1 MTLEYVSD
9 HESKPQKKQRSSVAS
24 VSEGAPIKDK
34 IKLQQSS
41 VASVSK
47 GAPIIP
53 KETQIETVV
62 DEVKQEV
69 KQEVKKKERS
79 QNQID
84 ATNKMREALRLR
96 RESNLKIKET
106 AKLEHEELNKKI
118 KKKLHKNKINEE
130 VQKKLKEIVQSSSEE
145 ESDEEESEEEIVV
158 KKHKAKSLPPRS
170 APPTPKYQPYR
181 NNLKVDFF

>member
-62 DEVKQEV
+62 DEV

-145 ESDEEESEEEIVV
+145 SSEEESEEEIVV

-170 APPTPKYQPYR
+170 APPTPKYQQYR

>member
-9 HESKPQKKQRSSVAS
+9 HESKPQKTKL
-24 VSEGAPIKDK
+24 IKDK

-84 ATNKMREALRLR
+84 ATNKMIEALRLR
-96 RESNLKIKET
+96 R
-106 AKLEHEELNKKI
+106 
-118 KKKLHKNKINEE
+118 
-130 VQKKLKEIVQSSSEE
+130 
-145 ESDEEESEEEIVV
+145 
-158 KKHKAKSLPPRS
+158 
-170 APPTPKYQPYR
+170 
-181 NNLKVDFF
+181 